1 MLPKE
6 AATKGIRIMT
16 IRSTFSLTV
25 LAALGLAAAHP
36 AAAQTT
42 VFDVGHNPTLTAGK
56 GGFDLYLGNQFTD
69 SATEAVTYLGFFDN
83 GSLLGT
89 DTSGTSNTYYYSNYD
104 QLRIDDITNPAV
116 VAIANVSA
124 ITAYGMDYNNIGFQ
138 SGQYYYVPA
147 TGTIAGGTD
156 TYVIATHQT
165 TGYTGNFDPNSAPTI
180 YDPNVA
186 FKSHAGVLGYYY
198 KGAPQKTNPGDAYYD
213 GASFAVA
220 APTVA
225 AAPEPAQTAAMG
237 LFGLGLG
244 ALVLKAR
251 KRKAS
256 GMAV

>member
-6 AATKGIRIMT
+6 AATKGKRIMT
-16 IRSTFSLTV
+16 VRSTFALTV
-25 LAALGLAAAHP
+25 LAALGLAVAHP

-83 GSLLGT
+83 GSLQGIDANT
-89 DTSGTSNTYYYSNYD
+89 GVSNTYYYSHYD
-104 QLRIDDITNPAV
+104 QLRIDDITNPAI

-165 TGYTGNFDPNSAPTI
+165 TGYTGNFDPNAAPTI

-198 KGAPQKTNPGDAYYD
+198 QGAPQTNNSGDAYYD

-220 APTVA
+220 AP
-225 AAPEPAQTAAMG
+225 EPAQTAALG

-256 GMAV
+256 GTAV